1 SIITSR
7 SDAKFLKGI
16 GKLPDGLLVL
26 IDLNKVLSE
35 DELELLS

>member
-1 SIITSR
+1 
-7 SDAKFLKGI
+7 KGI

-35 DELELLS
+35 DELELLN